1 MSFAASLNTE
11 PLAWSVKSV
20 VSTTSVSPSQLPRE
34 SPGHWGPSVYG
45 IVEGDAAAE
54 QLAGRLRDALGALG
68 RVYHGPFRTE
78 GARVWRDGATEG
90 RPHTPVRRPGAAVR
104 IIEAPRTRQ
113 SAAAKTCRVHAP
125 SNALNI
131 LAVSHS

>member
-1 MSFAASLNTE
+1 MSFVASLNT
-11 PLAWSVKSV
+11 
-20 VSTTSVSPSQLPRE
+20 
-34 SPGHWGPSVYG
+34 
-45 IVEGDAAAE
+45 
-54 QLAGRLRDALGALG
+54 DALGALG

-78 GARVWRDGATEG
+78 GARVWRDGPTEG
-90 RPHTPVRRPGAAVR
+90 RPPHTGTQAGCRGAHHRGTAD
-104 IIEAPRTRQ
+104 RQ